1 MAFSALCAI
10 PIFMITNVM
19 TSAGFSTRSLVLT
32 AIRIYAISVP
42 ACALG
47 AYVVGKTMAAVMI
60 FLVVASVLALGVNLL
75 AQNRFFAGLDSGRL
89 KIRLPAQESG
99 PAAVVAVGD

>member
-1 MAFSALCAI
+1 M
-10 PIFMITNVM
+10 
-19 TSAGFSTRSLVLT
+19 
-32 AIRIYAISVP
+32 P